1 MFLVDSEAHQYE
13 ISCYVIKN
21 ETTFIQGRKNR
32 KKMTLNDQKRPS
44 MAQLAY
50 FENF

>member
-21 ETTFIQGRKNR
+21 ETTFIQGRKYAKNR
-32 KKMTLNDQKRPS
+32 RKRPKTTIYGPTS
-44 MAQLAY
+44 VFL
-50 FENF
+50 EI

>member
-21 ETTFIQGRKNR
+21 ETTFIQGRKNAKNR
-32 KKMTLNDQKRPS
+32 KKNDLKRPKTTIYGPTS
-44 MAQLAY
+44 R
-50 FENF
+50 F